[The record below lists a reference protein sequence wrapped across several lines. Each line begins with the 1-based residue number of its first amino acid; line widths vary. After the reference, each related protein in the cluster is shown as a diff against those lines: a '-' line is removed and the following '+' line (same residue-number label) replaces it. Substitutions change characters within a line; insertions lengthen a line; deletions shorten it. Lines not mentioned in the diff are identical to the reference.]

1 METSFLA
8 MRPDKLLH
16 QYNHPIL
23 RRWTARRPSGS
34 LEYSRVDRH
43 MGPSEPGKHDRT
55 TAHPLRTHDLA
66 NLHRRLLRTR
76 TLQHNSLRTFRLQ
89 PRLWTKPLSR
99 PTAIPRNS
107 AYPIRMIHQSE
118 EEARRRSC
126 YTPRTLFLGETSDL
140 LATRVQLD
148 LESLGILR
156 PSLSGGDGV

>member
-1 METSFLA
+1 MDRKASKRKARIFACRPPHGTLRTREA
-8 MRPDKLLH
+8 RPD
-16 QYNHPIL
+16 NCPPP
-23 RRWTARRPSGS
+23 W
-34 LEYSRVDRH
+34 
-43 MGPSEPGKHDRT
+43 
-55 TAHPLRTHDLA
+55 THDLA

-107 AYPIRMIHQSE
+107 AYPIRMIHQPE
-118 EEARRRSC
+118 EEDRRRSC

-140 LATRVQLD
+140 LAKRVQLD